1 MEIKKTEDANLE
13 NKRTTRLLLGL
24 VISLALLY
32 VALEYTSTDK
42 QQALSGN
49 DYVEEWSE
57 DLQPVV
63 IEDELITV
71 VPEKT
76 VEVPEKLKIQ
86 DDAVSGTEMDLSDD
100 SLKAIAAKAFVAE
113 FDDDD
118 FMDILPPEN
127 SENSQPV
134 FRVVEE
140 LPQFPGGMTEFIK
153 WLSKN
158 LRYPYISQ
166 KNKVQG
172 KVLAQFIVN
181 ADGSIS
187 DIRIVSS
194 LDAYCDR
201 ETKRV
206 LRLMPKWKAG
216 VHNDKPCRTQVCV
229 PVVFKM

>member
-13 NKRTTRLLLGL
+13 NKRTTRLLLAL
-24 VISLALLY
+24 VVSLALFY
-32 VALEYTSTDK
+32 VALEYTTVTTEQSVSK
-42 QQALSGN
+42 N
-49 DYVEEWSE
+49 DNIEEWNE
-57 DLQPVV
+57 DMQPVI
-63 IEDELITV
+63 IEDELV
-71 VPEKT
+71 AVLPVNPVPII
-76 VEVPEKLKIQ
+76 EKLNIQ
-86 DDAVSGTEMDLSDD
+86 DEATEGMDMELNED
-100 SLKAIAAKAFVAE
+100 SLRAMVAKAFVAE

-118 FMDILPPEN
+118 FMDILPPEKI
-127 SENSQPV
+127 ENSQPV

-166 KNKVQG
+166 KNKIQG

-181 ADGSIS
+181 TDGSIS
-187 DIRIVSS
+187 DIRIVKS

-201 ETKRV
+201 ETTRV